1 MNNNNENYEENI
13 ENFNDNELINIG
25 LDSSKANEK
34 QIEINFI
41 ADGNIQNKQNICY
54 SIQKGDNI
62 FFKSAFCESSNIKKS
77 DKIKLSDLEPEFEM
91 SFYNEEL
98 EEKKIKI
105 KTEDLKNGI
114 IENINLPNID
124 ILKIKIYSEEIKE
137 NNFTKL
143 LKKGL
148 NLDLSIAIDFT
159 GSNGDPGYID
169 SLHYIQNGF
178 MNNYEKAIRENIKI
192 ISMYNRNNKYD
203 IYGFGAE
210 VKGEFKKIFNIN
222 GTENPSI
229 TGIENII

>member
-105 KTEDLKNGI
+105 KTEDLKM
-114 IENINLPNID
+114 EL
-124 ILKIKIYSEEIKE
+124 LKI
-137 NNFTKL
+137 
-143 LKKGL
+143 
-148 NLDLSIAIDFT
+148 
-159 GSNGDPGYID
+159 
-169 SLHYIQNGF
+169 
-178 MNNYEKAIRENIKI
+178 
-192 ISMYNRNNKYD
+192 
-203 IYGFGAE
+203 
-210 VKGEFKKIFNIN
+210 
-222 GTENPSI
+222 
-229 TGIENII
+229 